1 MRTTGSFDS
10 LWLLTPGDGFPL
22 QHIFCNR
29 RACVMNKEAIHLFVT
44 VIEGLPL
51 NARIF
56 STPVHS
62 TTILVVFMMLLSG
75 CSGVFS
81 APHRQAPSVAVPT
94 DQQPMAELPGNP
106 RSPALLAFAQFRMHS
121 ADGDWEAALG
131 ALERAVDRDPKS
143 TYLQLLLARV
153 YLHLDRPDA
162 AVVFLNQL
170 LSEPPFLPETHL
182 LLGDIYLMQQR
193 GLEAIDQFKQAL
205 KLAPDDESLPL
216 RLAMAFVQLERVAE
230 ALETLEELLQKRPDA
245 DQAMLSLA
253 RIYRDN
259 QQHDDAIR
267 VYYRYLKT
275 RPEQPAVVLE
285 LGQVLEQQDVA
296 AAEELYLKTLKTT
309 PFAPSIRQ
317 QLAQL
322 YLARQQPQLA
332 LDQLLIVRE
341 QLPSMRTGNQIG
353 LLYLHMN
360 QWQQASEEFRQLID
374 SGESGGRNHYFLA
387 LALIGQKHYR
397 AAIEQLQ
404 LVTPGATIYRDA
416 MLQLAYLQL
425 QEGVVEQGTR
435 LLQALLEQGIDDS
448 EVYYYLVAFYQH
460 QQDLVPALKFA
471 TEAIERHPQD
481 ARLLY
486 QQGVVLDALDNHQS
500 ALAVM
505 ERVLHIDAEHADALN
520 FLAYSQAEANSDLD
534 LALQRAKRALELK
547 SAGYIEDT
555 VGWVYF
561 KRGEYAQS
569 RIHLE
574 RAITMQPD
582 DQVILEHL
590 GDLYQV
596 MQLYAQAIQAYRDA
610 LTIDPEA
617 EGVQEKLDKLRREL
631 NQ

>member
-1 MRTTGSFDS
+1 MS
-10 LWLLTPGDGFPL
+10 
-22 QHIFCNR
+22 I
-29 RACVMNKEAIHLFVT
+29 T

-51 NARIF
+51 NNRVLSRLIQ
-56 STPVHS
+56 S
-62 TTILVVFMMLLSG
+62 TTILLVFMLLFTG
-75 CSGVFS
+75 CGGVLP
-81 APHRQAPSVAVPT
+81 APHSKAPSVVVPI
-94 DQQPMAELPGNP
+94 DQQLIAESSGNA
-106 RSPALLAFAQFRMHS
+106 RSQALLAFAQFRLHGS
-121 ADGDWEAALG
+121 DGNWEAALG
-131 ALERAVDRDPKS
+131 ALERAVNFDPQS

-153 YLHLDRPDA
+153 YLHLEHPDA
-162 AVVFLNQL
+162 AVVL
-170 LSEPPFLPETHL
+170 LSRLINEPPFVPETHL

-193 GLEAIDQFKQAL
+193 GHDAIDQFNRAL
-205 KLAPDDESLPL
+205 DLAPDNESLHL
-216 RLAMAFVQLERVAE
+216 RLAMAFVQLERVAD
-230 ALETLEELLQKRPDA
+230 ALETLEDLLQKRPGA

-259 QQHDDAIR
+259 QQQADAIR
-267 VYYRYLKT
+267 VYHHYLKA
-275 RPEQPAVVLE
+275 RPEQLGVVLE
-285 LGQVLEQQDVA
+285 LGQVLEQQDAA
-296 AAEELYLKTLKTT
+296 AAEELYLKNLGTT

-322 YLARQQPQLA
+322 YLTRKQPQLA

-341 QLPSMRTGNQIG
+341 QLPSGRAGNQIG

-360 QWQQASEEFRQLID
+360 QWQQATEEFRQLL
-374 SGESGGRNHYFLA
+374 STGEIGGNNHYFLA
-387 LALIGQKHYR
+387 LALIGQSHYQE
-397 AAIEQLQ
+397 AIEQLK
-404 LVTPGATIYRDA
+404 LVTPGTTIYRDA

-435 LLQALLEQGIDDS
+435 LLHALLEQGIDDS

-460 QQDLVPALKFA
+460 QLDLALALKFA
-471 TEAIERHPQD
+471 TAAVERHPQD

-505 ERVLHIDAEHADALN
+505 ERVLHIDEKHADALN
-520 FLAYSQAEANSDLD
+520 FLAYSKAEASTDLD

-590 GDLYQV
+590 GDLYQA
-596 MQLYAQAIQAYRDA
+596 MHLYAEAIQAYRDA
-610 LTIDPEA
+610 LAVDPAA
-617 EGVQEKLDKLRREL
+617 EGVQEKLDKLRQEL
-631 NQ
+631 EP